1 MEDPEDPKDPVDP
14 KDPKDPV
21 ESENTFWKTVNEA
34 VELINKLVP
43 ICEALNGK
51 GQILPIDEDNFIRL
65 NASLQFVK
73 FVFPEQ
79 VPEID
84 AIRKEVIF
92 ANKNLVFLAEYDIL
106 EP

>member
-1 MEDPEDPKDPVDP
+1 MEDQEDPENKLQ
-14 KDPKDPV
+14 
-21 ESENTFWKTVNEA
+21 KTVEEA

-43 ICEALNGK
+43 ICKALNK
-51 GQILPIDEDNFIRL
+51 RGQILPIDEDNFIRL

-84 AIRKEVIF
+84 AIRTEVIF
-92 ANKNLVFLAEYDIL
+92 ANKNLVFLAKYGIPEHY
-106 EP
+106 E

>member
-1 MEDPEDPKDPVDP
+1 MEDQEDPENKLQ
-14 KDPKDPV
+14 
-21 ESENTFWKTVNEA
+21 KTVEEA

-43 ICEALNGK
+43 ICKALNK
-51 GQILPIDEDNFIRL
+51 RGQILPIDEDNFIRL

-92 ANKNLVFLAEYDIL
+92 ANKNLVFCAKYDIL